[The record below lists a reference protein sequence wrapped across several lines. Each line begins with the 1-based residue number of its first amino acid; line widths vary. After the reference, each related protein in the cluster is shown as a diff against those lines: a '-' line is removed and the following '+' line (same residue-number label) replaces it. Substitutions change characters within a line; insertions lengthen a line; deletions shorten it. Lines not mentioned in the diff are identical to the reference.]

1 MLFECVHPSWT
12 GFPTLESLDAMT
24 PPRTLLAYSAPRSGF
39 GDEWMTFLPI
49 GLGYLQAM
57 LKSRSFPCRLAN
69 LSGRGRPEILAYLKA
84 QNPAVLGVSMF
95 TFNRKRSYEL
105 LAWARLACPQAILL
119 AGGPHP
125 THLAEE
131 VFEDCPALD
140 AIVQGEGEA
149 VLLGILERLQAAP
162 GSDLWQRTP
171 GLILRE
177 GRTLP
182 QPPLEDLDA
191 IGIPAEYLEA
201 DFLNDV
207 GQLAY
212 LSTSRGCPATCNFCN
227 TPEFWGT
234 SIRFRSAPSVLR
246 ELRLLRERH
255 GLTYFSFRD
264 DTFTANRGR
273 VLELMAGIMGSGLHP
288 LWNCQSRVNLV
299 DEDRLVAMKRAGCEF
314 MQFGVEHGS
323 ERVLALLDKGTDL
336 RHARRAL
343 DMVRKVG
350 MNVGIYL
357 ITGIPGE
364 TWADVE
370 ESAAFIRDTRP
381 SDCQISPLALYP
393 GTRMFDQYRAEGRI
407 RKDFYRASGDAEIF
421 ARVDGHTE
429 TALRHLDQAA
439 QRAKANSRFTPAEFA
454 EQKRWLGFCAVTN
467 LLCGEAAE
475 EEDRWVEAE
484 AEYAEV
490 VAREPANPWGFL
502 KRALLHDKRGQVD
515 SARADLA
522 EVLALAPG
530 NPEATELATLWGL
543 KRGKARSKK
552 FAHGPTGVMKGSEA
566 FLHKVGSGPDD

>member
-1 MLFECVHPSWT
+1 M
-12 GFPTLESLDAMT
+12 
-24 PPRTLLAYSAPRSGF
+24 PPPHTLLAYSAPQSGF
-39 GDEWMTFLPI
+39 GDEWMSFLPI

-57 LKSRSFPCRLAN
+57 LKSRGHSCRVAN
-69 LSGRGRPEILAYLKA
+69 LSGKGRKEVLAYLKA
-84 QNPAVLGVSMF
+84 QNPRVVGISMF
-95 TFNRKRSYEL
+95 TFNRKRSTDL
-105 LAWARLACPQAILL
+105 LAWARQACPNAILL

-149 VLLGILERLQAAP
+149 VLLGITERLQTAP
-162 GSDLWQRTP
+162 GSELWKRTP

-191 IGIPAEYLEA
+191 IGIPAEHLET

-227 TPEFWGT
+227 TPEFWG
-234 SIRFRSAPSVLR
+234 SSVRFRSSASVLR
-246 ELRLLRERH
+246 EMRLLREKH

-273 VLELMAGIMGSGLHP
+273 VLDLMGGIQQSGLHP

-323 ERVLALLDKGTDL
+323 ERVLALLDKGTNL
-336 RHARRAL
+336 HHARRAL
-343 DMVRKVG
+343 GLVRKVG
-350 MNVGIYL
+350 MNLGIYL

-370 ESAAFIRDTRP
+370 ETAAFIRDTRP

-393 GTRMFDQYRAEGRI
+393 GTRMYDQYRAEGRI
-407 RKDFYRASGDAEIF
+407 QKNFFRTSGDAEIF

-429 TALRHLDQAA
+429 KALRHLDREAT
-439 QRAKANSRFTPAEFA
+439 RAKALSPFAPAEFA

-475 EEDRWVEAE
+475 EATRWVEAE
-484 AEYAEV
+484 AEYTEIT
-490 VAREPANPWGFL
+490 RLEPANPWGFL
-502 KRALLHDKRGQVD
+502 KRALLQERLGRLDT
-515 SARADLA
+515 ARADLA
-522 EVLALAPG
+522 EVLNLAPG
-530 NPEATELATLWGL
+530 NPEATELASLWGL
-543 KRGKARSKK
+543 KRGQTRPNKP
-552 FAHGPTGVMKGSEA
+552 AHGPTAEMKGAETYLSRP
-566 FLHKVGSGPDD
+566 KV

>member
-1 MLFECVHPSWT
+1 
-12 GFPTLESLDAMT
+12 MT
-24 PPRTLLAYSAPRSGF
+24 PHRTLLAYSAPRSGF

-57 LKSRSFPCRLAN
+57 LKSRSFPCRVAN
-69 LSGRGRPEILAYLKA
+69 LSGKGRKEVLAYFRA
-84 QNPAVLGVSMF
+84 QDPAVLGISMF

-105 LAWARLACPQAILL
+105 LTWAREACPRAILL

-140 AIVQGEGEA
+140 AIVQGEGET
-149 VLLGILERLQAAP
+149 VLLGLVERLRTAP
-162 GSDLWQRTP
+162 GSDLWRRTP

-191 IGIPAEYLEA
+191 VGVPAEHLEA

-212 LSTSRGCPATCNFCN
+212 LSSSRGCPATCNFCN

-234 SIRFRSAPSVLR
+234 SIRFRSAESVLR
-246 ELRLLRERH
+246 EMRLLRERH

-264 DTFTANRGR
+264 DTFTANRDR
-273 VLELMAGIMGSGLHP
+273 VLKLMDGIQGSGLHP

-323 ERVLALLDKGTDL
+323 ERVLQLLDKGTNL

-343 DMVRKVG
+343 DLVRKVG
-350 MNVGIYL
+350 MNLGIYL

-370 ESAAFIRDTRP
+370 ESATFIRDTRP

-407 RKDFYRASGDAEIF
+407 QKDFYRASGDAEIF

-429 TALRHLDQAA
+429 KALRHLDQAA
-439 QRAKANSRFTPAEFA
+439 QRAKAKSRFSAAEFA
-454 EQKRWLGFCAVTN
+454 RQKQWLGFCAVTN

-475 EEDRWVEAE
+475 EEGRWTEAE
-484 AEYAEV
+484 VEYAEII
-490 VAREPANPWGFL
+490 AREPANPWGFM
-502 KRALLHDKRGQVD
+502 KRALLREKVGQIDKARG
-515 SARADLA
+515 DLA
-522 EVLALAPG
+522 EVLALAHG
-530 NPEATELATLWGL
+530 NPEATELAGLWGM
-543 KRGKARSKK
+543 KQTRIRTKK
-552 FAHGPTGVMKGSEA
+552 PAHGPTAKMKGAEA
-566 FLHKVGSGPDD
+566 FLSRPKM

>member
-1 MLFECVHPSWT
+1 
-12 GFPTLESLDAMT
+12 MT

-49 GLGYLQAM
+49 GLGYLQAA
-57 LKSRSFPCRLAN
+57 LKARAFPCRLAN
-69 LSGRGRPEILAYLKA
+69 LSGKGRNEILVYLRA
-84 QNPAVLGVSMF
+84 QNPAVVGISMF
-95 TFNRKRSYEL
+95 TFNRKRSCEL
-105 LAWARLACPQAILL
+105 LAWAREACPNALLL

-125 THLAEE
+125 THLAPE

-140 AIVQGEGEA
+140 AIVQGEGETP
-149 VLLGILERLQAAP
+149 LLGIVERLATAP
-162 GSDLWQRTP
+162 GTELWKRTP

-177 GRTLP
+177 GPTLP

-191 IGIPAEYLEA
+191 IGIPAEHLEA
-201 DFLNDV
+201 DFLDDV

-212 LSTSRGCPATCNFCN
+212 LSSSRGCPATCNFCN
-227 TPEFWGT
+227 TPAFWGT
-234 SIRFRSAPSVLR
+234 SIRFRSAGSVLR
-246 ELRLLRERH
+246 ELRLLREQH

-273 VLELMAGIMGSGLHP
+273 VLELMEGIQQSGLHP

-299 DEDRLVAMKRAGCEF
+299 DEDRLVAMKRGGCEF

-343 DMVRKVG
+343 GLVRKVG

-407 RKDFYRASGDAEIF
+407 QRDFYRTSGDAEIF
-421 ARVDGHTE
+421 ARVDAHTE
-429 TALRHLDQAA
+429 RALRHLDQAGR
-439 QRAKANSRFTPAEFA
+439 RAKAKSRFSPAEFA

-475 EEDRWVEAE
+475 EEERWLEAE
-484 AEYAEV
+484 AEYAEII
-490 VAREPANPWGFL
+490 AREPANPWGFL
-502 KRALLHDKRGQVD
+502 KRALLCEKLGQVD
-515 SARADLA
+515 RARTDLA
-522 EVLALAPG
+522 EVLSLAPG
-530 NPEATELATLWGL
+530 NPEATELAGLWGL
-543 KRGKARSKK
+543 QRGKGPGKK
-552 FAHGPTGVMKGSEA
+552 TAHGPTAKMKGAEA
-566 FLHKVGSGPDD
+566 YLQRPKGK

>member
-1 MLFECVHPSWT
+1 
-12 GFPTLESLDAMT
+12 
-24 PPRTLLAYSAPRSGF
+24 
-39 GDEWMTFLPI
+39 MTFLPI
-49 GLGYLQAM
+49 GLGYLQAQ
-57 LKSRSFPCRLAN
+57 LKSRAFPCRISN
-69 LSGRGRPEILAYLKA
+69 LSGKGRKEVLAYLRA
-84 QNPAVLGVSMF
+84 QNPAVLGISMF
-95 TFNRKRSYEL
+95 TFNRKRSCEL
-105 LAWARLACPQAILL
+105 LAWAREACPSAILL

-140 AIVQGEGEA
+140 AIVRGEGETT
-149 VLLGILERLQAAP
+149 LLGVVERLAHAP
-162 GSDLWQRTP
+162 GSELWKQTP
-171 GLILRE
+171 GLILR
-177 GRTLP
+177 GGPTLP
-182 QPPLEDLDA
+182 QPPLENLDA
-191 IGIPAEYLEA
+191 IGIPVDHLEA

-234 SIRFRSAPSVLR
+234 SIRFRSADSVLG
-246 ELRLLRERH
+246 EMRLLREQH

-273 VLELMAGIMGSGLHP
+273 VLELMAGIQQSALHP

-343 DMVRKVG
+343 GLVRKVG

-407 RKDFYRASGDAEIF
+407 QRDFYRASGDAEIF
-421 ARVDGHTE
+421 ARVDAHTE
-429 TALRHLDQAA
+429 KALRHLDQTA
-439 QRAKANSRFTPAEFA
+439 QRAKAKARFTPAEFT

-475 EEDRWVEAE
+475 EEGRWSEAE
-484 AEYAEV
+484 AEYAEII
-490 VAREPANPWGFL
+490 AREPANPWGFM
-502 KRALLHDKRGQVD
+502 KRALLREKLGQIEK
-515 SARADLA
+515 ARADLV

-530 NPEATELATLWGL
+530 NPEAMELASMWGF
-543 KRGKARSKK
+543 RRSRERPRKP
-552 FAHGPTGVMKGSEA
+552 AHGPTAEMKGAEA
-566 FLHKVGSGPDD
+566 YIQRRKKQPEKK

>member
-1 MLFECVHPSWT
+1 
-12 GFPTLESLDAMT
+12 MT

-57 LKSRSFPCRLAN
+57 LKSRDLPCRVAN
-69 LSGRGRPEILAYLKA
+69 LSGKSRKEVLAYFRA
-84 QNPAVLGVSMF
+84 QAPQVVGISMF

-105 LAWARLACPQAILL
+105 LAWAREACPDAVLL

-125 THLAEE
+125 THLTDE

-140 AIVQGEGEA
+140 AIVKGEGEPI
-149 VLLGILERLQAAP
+149 LLGIAERLKTAP
-162 GSDLWQRTP
+162 GSDLWKRTP

-177 GRTLP
+177 GPTLP
-182 QPPLEDLDA
+182 QAPLEDLDA
-191 IGIPAEYLEA
+191 IGIPAEHLEA

-246 ELRLLRERH
+246 EMARLRETR

-273 VLELMAGIMGSGLHP
+273 VLELMEGIQQSGLHP

-323 ERVLALLDKGTDL
+323 ERVLALLDKGTNM
-336 RHARRAL
+336 RHVRNAL
-343 DMVRKVG
+343 ALVRKVG
-350 MNVGIYL
+350 MNLGIYL

-364 TWADVE
+364 TWEDVE
-370 ESAAFIRDTRP
+370 QTAALIRDTRP
-381 SDCQISPLALYP
+381 QDCQISPLALYP

-421 ARVDGHTE
+421 ARVDAHTE
-429 TALRHLDQAA
+429 KALRHLDQAA
-439 QRAKANSRFTPAEFA
+439 QRAKAKSRFSPAEFA

-475 EEDRWVEAE
+475 EEARWTEAE
-484 AEYAEV
+484 AEYAEI
-490 VAREPANPWGFL
+490 VALEPGNPWGFL
-502 KRALLHDKRGQVD
+502 KRALLRDKLGRLEE
-515 SARADLA
+515 ARADLG
-522 EVLALAPG
+522 EVLDLAPG
-530 NPEATELATLWGL
+530 NPEATELATLWGM
-543 KRGKARSKK
+543 KQPKARRKGP
-552 FAHGPTGVMKGSEA
+552 AHGPTAEMKGAEA
-566 FLHKVGSGPDD
+566 YLSRPKM

>member
-1 MLFECVHPSWT
+1 
-12 GFPTLESLDAMT
+12 MT
-24 PPRTLLAYSAPRSGF
+24 PHRTLLAYSAPRSGF

-57 LKSRSFPCRLAN
+57 LKSRSFPCRVAN
-69 LSGRGRPEILAYLKA
+69 LSGKGRKEVLAYFRA
-84 QNPAVLGVSMF
+84 QDPAVLGISMF

-105 LAWARLACPQAILL
+105 LTWAREACPSAILL

-140 AIVQGEGEA
+140 AIVQGEGET
-149 VLLGILERLQAAP
+149 VLLGLVERLRTAP
-162 GSDLWQRTP
+162 GSDLWRRTP

-191 IGIPAEYLEA
+191 VGVPAEHLEA

-212 LSTSRGCPATCNFCN
+212 LSSSRGCPATCNFCN

-234 SIRFRSAPSVLR
+234 SIRFRSAESVLR
-246 ELRLLRERH
+246 EMRLLRERH

-264 DTFTANRGR
+264 DTFTANRDR
-273 VLELMAGIMGSGLHP
+273 VLKLMDGIQGSGLHP

-323 ERVLALLDKGTDL
+323 ERVLQLLDKGTNL

-343 DMVRKVG
+343 DLVRKVG
-350 MNVGIYL
+350 MNLGIYL

-370 ESAAFIRDTRP
+370 ESATFIRDTRP

-407 RKDFYRASGDAEIF
+407 QKDFYRASGDAEIF

-429 TALRHLDQAA
+429 KALRHLDQAA
-439 QRAKANSRFTPAEFA
+439 QRAKAKSRFSAAEFA
-454 EQKRWLGFCAVTN
+454 QQKQWLGFCAVTN

-475 EEDRWVEAE
+475 EEGRWTEAE
-484 AEYAEV
+484 AEYAEII
-490 VAREPANPWGFL
+490 AREPANPWGFM
-502 KRALLHDKRGQVD
+502 KRALLREKVGQIDKARG
-515 SARADLA
+515 DLA
-522 EVLALAPG
+522 EVLALAHG
-530 NPEATELATLWGL
+530 NPEATELAGLWGM
-543 KRGKARSKK
+543 KQTRVWTKK
-552 FAHGPTGVMKGSEA
+552 PAHGPTAEMKGAEA
-566 FLHKVGSGPDD
+566 FLSRPKM

>member
-1 MLFECVHPSWT
+1 
-12 GFPTLESLDAMT
+12 MT
-24 PPRTLLAYSAPRSGF
+24 PHRTLLAYSAPRSGF

-57 LKSRSFPCRLAN
+57 LKSRSFPCRVAN
-69 LSGRGRPEILAYLKA
+69 LSGKGRKEVLAYFRA
-84 QNPAVLGVSMF
+84 QDPAVLGISMF

-105 LAWARLACPQAILL
+105 LTWAREACPSAILL

-140 AIVQGEGEA
+140 AIVQGEGET
-149 VLLGILERLQAAP
+149 VLLGLVERLRTAP
-162 GSDLWQRTP
+162 GSDLWRRTP

-191 IGIPAEYLEA
+191 VGVPAEHLEA

-212 LSTSRGCPATCNFCN
+212 LSSSRGCPATCNFCN

-234 SIRFRSAPSVLR
+234 SIRFRSAESVLR
-246 ELRLLRERH
+246 EMRLLRERH

-264 DTFTANRGR
+264 DTFTANRDR
-273 VLELMAGIMGSGLHP
+273 VLKLMDGIQGSGLHP

-323 ERVLALLDKGTDL
+323 ERVLQLLDKGTNL

-343 DMVRKVG
+343 DLVRKVG
-350 MNVGIYL
+350 MNLGIYL

-370 ESAAFIRDTRP
+370 ESATFIRDTRP

-407 RKDFYRASGDAEIF
+407 QKDFYRASGDAEIF

-429 TALRHLDQAA
+429 KALRHLDQAA
-439 QRAKANSRFTPAEFA
+439 QRAKAKSRFSAAEFA
-454 EQKRWLGFCAVTN
+454 QQKQWLGFCAVTN

-475 EEDRWVEAE
+475 EEGRWTEAE
-484 AEYAEV
+484 AEYAEII
-490 VAREPANPWGFL
+490 AREPANPWGFM
-502 KRALLHDKRGQVD
+502 KRALLREKVGQIDKARG
-515 SARADLA
+515 DLA
-522 EVLALAPG
+522 EVLALAHG
-530 NPEATELATLWGL
+530 NPEATELAGLWGM
-543 KRGKARSKK
+543 KQARIRTKK
-552 FAHGPTGVMKGSEA
+552 PAHGPTAEMKGAEA
-566 FLHKVGSGPDD
+566 FLSRPKM

>member
-1 MLFECVHPSWT
+1 
-12 GFPTLESLDAMT
+12 MT
-24 PPRTLLAYSAPRSGF
+24 PHRTLLAYSAPRSGF

-57 LKSRSFPCRLAN
+57 LKSRSFPCRVAN
-69 LSGRGRPEILAYLKA
+69 LSGKGRKEVLAYFRA
-84 QNPAVLGVSMF
+84 QDPAVLGISMF

-105 LAWARLACPQAILL
+105 LTWAREACPSAILL

-140 AIVQGEGEA
+140 AIVQGEGET
-149 VLLGILERLQAAP
+149 VLLGLVERLRTAP
-162 GSDLWQRTP
+162 GSDLWRRTP

-191 IGIPAEYLEA
+191 VGVPAEHLEA

-207 GQLAY
+207 GQLAS
-212 LSTSRGCPATCNFCN
+212 LRSSRGCPATCNFCN

-234 SIRFRSAPSVLR
+234 SIRFRSAESVLR
-246 ELRLLRERH
+246 EMRLLRERH

-264 DTFTANRGR
+264 DTFTANRDR
-273 VLELMAGIMGSGLHP
+273 VLKLMDGIQGSGLHP

-323 ERVLALLDKGTDL
+323 ERVLQLLDKGTNL

-343 DMVRKVG
+343 DLVRKVG
-350 MNVGIYL
+350 MNLGIYL

-370 ESAAFIRDTRP
+370 ESATFIRDTRP

-407 RKDFYRASGDAEIF
+407 QKDFYRASGDAEIF

-429 TALRHLDQAA
+429 KALRHLDQAA
-439 QRAKANSRFTPAEFA
+439 QRAKAKSRFSAAEFA
-454 EQKRWLGFCAVTN
+454 QQKQWLGFCAVTN

-475 EEDRWVEAE
+475 EEGRWTEAE
-484 AEYAEV
+484 AEYAEII
-490 VAREPANPWGFL
+490 AREPANPWGFM
-502 KRALLHDKRGQVD
+502 KRALLREKVGQIDKARG
-515 SARADLA
+515 DLA
-522 EVLALAPG
+522 EVLALAHG
-530 NPEATELATLWGL
+530 NPEATELAGLWGM
-543 KRGKARSKK
+543 KQARIRTKK
-552 FAHGPTGVMKGSEA
+552 PAHGPTAEMKGAET
-566 FLHKVGSGPDD
+566 FLSRPKM

>member
-1 MLFECVHPSWT
+1 
-12 GFPTLESLDAMT
+12 
-24 PPRTLLAYSAPRSGF
+24 
-39 GDEWMTFLPI
+39 MTFLPI

-57 LKSRSFPCRLAN
+57 LKARDLPCRVAN
-69 LSGRGRPEILAYLKA
+69 LSGKGRKEILAYLRA
-84 QNPAVLGVSMF
+84 QNPAVVGVSMF

-105 LAWARLACPQAILL
+105 LTWAREACPDAILL

-149 VLLGILERLQAAP
+149 VLLGIAERLRTAP
-162 GSDLWQRTP
+162 GSDLWKRTP
-171 GLILRE
+171 GLILRD

-191 IGIPAEYLEA
+191 IGIPAEHLEA

-246 ELRLLRERH
+246 EMRLLREKH

-264 DTFTANRGR
+264 DTFTANRDR
-273 VLELMAGIMGSGLHP
+273 VLTLMKGIQESGLHP

-323 ERVLALLDKGTDL
+323 ERVLQLLDKGTNL

-343 DMVRKVG
+343 GLVRKVG
-350 MNVGIYL
+350 MNLGIYL

-370 ESAAFIRDTRP
+370 ETTAFIRDTRP
-381 SDCQISPLALYP
+381 QDCQISPLALYP

-407 RKDFYRASGDAEIF
+407 QKDFYRASGDAEIF

-429 TALRHLDQAA
+429 KALRHIDRVA
-439 QRAKANSRFTPAEFA
+439 QQAKAKSRFTPAEFA
-454 EQKRWLGFCAVTN
+454 EQKAWLGFCAVTN

-475 EEDRWVEAE
+475 EEGRFTEAE
-484 AEYAEV
+484 AEYAEII
-490 VAREPANPWGFL
+490 AKEPANPWGFL
-502 KRALLHDKRGQVD
+502 KRALLREKTGRLDP
-515 SARADLA
+515 ARADLA

-530 NPEATELATLWGL
+530 NPEATELAALWGL
-543 KRGKARSKK
+543 KQHKMRTKRP
-552 FAHGPTGVMKGSEA
+552 AHGPTAEMKGAEA
-566 FLHKVGSGPDD
+566 YLSRPKM

>member
-1 MLFECVHPSWT
+1 MPIPS
-12 GFPTLESLDAMT
+12 
-24 PPRTLLAYSAPRSGF
+24 TLLAYSAPKSGF

-49 GLGYLQAM
+49 GLGYLQAQ
-57 LKSRSFPCRLAN
+57 LKSAALPCRVAN
-69 LSGRGRPEILAYLKA
+69 LSGKGRKEVLAYLRA
-84 QNPAVLGVSMF
+84 QAPAVVGVSMF
-95 TFNRKRSYEL
+95 TFNRKRSSEL
-105 LAWARLACPQAILL
+105 LAWAREACPGAILL

-140 AIVQGEGEA
+140 AIVVGEGEA
-149 VLLGILERLQAAP
+149 VLLGLVERLKAAP
-162 GSDLWQRTP
+162 GSDLWKRTP

-177 GRTLP
+177 GRTPP

-191 IGIPAEYLEA
+191 IGIPAEHLEA
-201 DFLNDV
+201 DFLDDV

-234 SIRFRSAPSVLR
+234 SIRFRSADSVLR

-273 VLELMAGIMGSGLHP
+273 VLELMDGIRQSGLHP

-323 ERVLALLDKGTDL
+323 ERVLELLDKGTNL

-343 DMVRKVG
+343 ELVRKVG
-350 MNVGIYL
+350 MNLGIYL

-370 ESAAFIRDTRP
+370 ETAGFIRDTRP

-393 GTRMFDQYRAEGRI
+393 GTRMFDQYRAEGRV
-407 RKDFYRASGDAEIF
+407 RRDFYRSSGDAEIF
-421 ARVDGHTE
+421 ARVDAHTE
-429 TALRHLDQAA
+429 KALRHLDREA
-439 QRAKANSRFTPAEFA
+439 QKAKARSRFSPAEFA

-475 EEDRWVEAE
+475 EEGRFVEAE
-484 AEYAEV
+484 AEYAEII
-490 VAREPANPWGFL
+490 AREPANPWGFM
-502 KRALLHDKRGQVD
+502 KRALLREKLGRAAE
-515 SARADLA
+515 ARADLA

-530 NPEATELATLWGL
+530 NPEATGLARHWGL
-543 KRGKARSKK
+543 PRPKAPKK
-552 FAHGPTGVMKGSEA
+552 NPAHGPTAEMKGAESY
-566 FLHKVGSGPDD
+566 LTRPKM